1 MAQANQGGINF
12 LNELRLRGLQCN
24 RWRGTRFFKEAAF
37 DEVSAAEQK
46 KALMEEKAR
55 KNAEVLG

>member
-1 MAQANQGGINF
+1 M
-12 LNELRLRGLQCN
+12 RLKAEEVDGYDK
-24 RWRGTRFFKEAAF
+24 WRGSRFFKEAAF

-46 KALMEEKAR
+46 RELMEEKAR